1 MYQLPPWSQDPSP
14 EIPLSLQVMK
24 SGVLLERIDL
34 ASKPYF
40 MVGRVKGVCD
50 VFANHPTISRQHAVI
65 QHGGQGKLF
74 LFDLG
79 STHGTMV
86 NMEKVRPKEF
96 VPLHVGDMIL
106 FGFSSRFYFVDGP
119 EHLRPPELQ
128 EYARKYI
135 LPQKPLHEHQTHK
148 SDFEGETAVE
158 RALDE
163 IALSKTPYAAKA
175 KFLISRLRLTKQQR
189 VEVEQDLQG
198 LRDKRS
204 SESDALNDAEIRNL
218 EENEFRIQ
226 QLDMDLEQL
235 STEISAFLT
244 AYAADSA
251 SVMDE
256 ADEYYDRSAPADKT
270 STQALQDLNSEAELI
285 GYIETLQRRIAALES
300 KIQSSHPEKTIKSGG
315 DSDALDR
322 YMADLAR
329 NTRDEDLKK
338 YSDEISSLKNNLTQ
352 AKSRLGFVK
361 MQSSNLLL
369 STSGLGDP
377 KVVLARGS
385 ESIASPRIQQ
395 SSPMESK
402 MDVDIETRKRK
413 LTSSPLA
420 SSPSLTKKPSSPIR
434 ISSPVRPGSPVSGLY
449 FPSSQT
455 ASSPVSDRIKYK
467 ESPSTS
473 KEWTRPSNQKGDGK
487 TSLNSKFGY

>member
-1 MYQLPPWSQDPSP
+1 
-14 EIPLSLQVMK
+14 
-24 SGVLLERIDL
+24 
-34 ASKPYF
+34 
-40 MVGRVKGVCD
+40 
-50 VFANHPTISRQHAVI
+50 
-65 QHGGQGKLF
+65 
-74 LFDLG
+74 
-79 STHGTMV
+79 
-86 NMEKVRPKEF
+86 
-96 VPLHVGDMIL
+96 
-106 FGFSSRFYFVDGP
+106 
-119 EHLRPPELQ
+119 
-128 EYARKYI
+128 
-135 LPQKPLHEHQTHK
+135 
-148 SDFEGETAVE
+148 
-158 RALDE
+158 
-163 IALSKTPYAAKA
+163 
-175 KFLISRLRLTKQQR
+175 
-189 VEVEQDLQG
+189 
-198 LRDKRS
+198 
-204 SESDALNDAEIRNL
+204 
-218 EENEFRIQ
+218 
-226 QLDMDLEQL
+226 
-235 STEISAFLT
+235 
-244 AYAADSA
+244 
-251 SVMDE
+251 
-256 ADEYYDRSAPADKT
+256 
-270 STQALQDLNSEAELI
+270 LNSEAELI

-455 ASSPVSDRIKYK
+455 ASSPVSDRIKDK